1 MNTSTRNTTGIGWA
15 ADNAVAAGL
24 SREEQRRRRGLA
36 DGVSM
41 GASLRAGREK
51 EEEQGE
57 KGVAEGDARG
67 LYRGCKH
74 RHCKANPSL

>member
-24 SREEQRRRRGLA
+24 SREEQRRRRGALA

-41 GASLRAGREK
+41 GASLRGGEREREREK
-51 EEEQGE
+51 RRRGGGGRCQGT
-57 KGVAEGDARG
+57 
-67 LYRGCKH
+67 L
-74 RHCKANPSL
+74 

>member
-41 GASLRAGREK
+41 GASLCAGREK
-51 EEEQGE
+51 EEEQEG
-57 KGVAEGDARG
+57 KGGG
-67 LYRGCKH
+67 GG
-74 RHCKANPSL
+74 